1 MTLTLPLHITA
12 FYTGLLAL
20 CLLVLS
26 LRVMQ
31 LRYKTGIGLGSGD
44 SDALE
49 RARRIHGNAAEW
61 VPVGL
66 LMILVLEALMAPLW
80 LLHAL
85 GLALLAGRVF
95 HAVGVTRSR
104 GTTIPRAIG
113 VSLSILQYVAGA
125 IACLV
130 YAVLI

>member
-44 SDALE
+44 SDTLE